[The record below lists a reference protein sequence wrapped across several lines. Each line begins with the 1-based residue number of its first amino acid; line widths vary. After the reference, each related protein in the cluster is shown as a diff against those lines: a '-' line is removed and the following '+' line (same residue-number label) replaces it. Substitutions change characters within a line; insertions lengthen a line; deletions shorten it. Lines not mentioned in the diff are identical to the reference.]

1 MRQSPGFTLIEL
13 LLVLAIIGILSGI
26 AVPVLL
32 GQRESSRQKATLG
45 TAATVVAETT
55 ATAQSQTSAT
65 PATIM
70 AYVRA
75 LPNFAYPACKNAYK
89 PTASPLTTAGA
100 ATGNGQ
106 VGLVATTQTDTN
118 GNTQTVIAVSYQ
130 HAASSG
136 PKVLANIP
144 TE

>member
-1 MRQSPGFTLIEL
+1 MKQSPGFTLIEL
-13 LLVLAIIGILSGI
+13 LLVLAIIGIISAV

-32 GQRESSRQKATLG
+32 GQRENSRQKATMA

-55 ATAQSQTSAT
+55 ATLQSQTNAT
-65 PATIM
+65 PATVI

-75 LPNFAYPACKNAYK
+75 LPNFTYPVCKNAYK

-100 ATGNGQ
+100 AAGNGQ

-130 HAASSG
+130 HAASGG
-136 PKVLANIP
+136 PKVLANILM
-144 TE
+144 E

>member
-13 LLVLAIIGILSGI
+13 LLVLAIVGILSGI

-32 GQRESSRQKATLG
+32 GQRENSRQKATL
-45 TAATVVAETT
+45 AT
-55 ATAQSQTSAT
+55 ATTQSQTTAT
-65 PATIM
+65 PATVM

-75 LPNFAYPACKNAYK
+75 LPNFAYPACKNPYT

-100 ATGNGQ
+100 AAGNGQ
-106 VGLVATTQTDTN
+106 VGLVATTQTDIN
-118 GNTQTVIAVSYQ
+118 GNTLTVIAVSYQ
-130 HAASSG
+130 HPASSG